1 MVVWS
6 CARLPLLAFAL
17 LIATGAHAAQTTTST
32 APATTTSPSP
42 PEHQLFLRSTNVF
55 RYNPLGLI
63 SDNHVSFRR
72 LLYRQ
77 DDNVLLRDNFIGAGF
92 TPQVSAAFARV
103 GALVEVQPL
112 SILRLWANFDVV
124 GYFGTFGLFQSFNS
138 PDADFRDSVI
148 TARGQLEDG
157 DPQKNFATWG
167 SQLTLGMD
175 LQLKVGPIAAR
186 NLLRLVRG
194 SYQLREGD
202 TVYYDQFYDVLAP
215 NNGLYLN
222 NDTDLLYVSDFGLV
236 AGLRMNVTQ
245 PFYGPE
251 HHGDG
256 QAWTGPL
263 DHENGP
269 TLRAGPLISYT
280 FFDDPTALFNK
291 PTLIVVGNW
300 WVAHR
305 YRTGVDVNQLVPYVV
320 VGFQVTTDLLPHL
333 VKKKGA
339 AAPPTPPADAPPADA
354 PPADAPPADAPPADA
369 PPADAPPADAPP
381 ADAPP
386 ADAPPADAPPA
397 DAPPADAPPADAP
410 PADAPPADGGTPA
423 PSAPN

>member
-1 MVVWS
+1 MPR
-6 CARLPLLAFAL
+6 CPLARLLFGACLVLLTASA
-17 LIATGAHAAQTTTST
+17 AHAAQTATST
-32 APATTTSPSP
+32 APVSPTSTSP
-42 PEHQLFLRSTNVF
+42 PEHQLVLRSTNVF

-63 SDNHVSFRR
+63 SDNQLTFRR
-72 LLYRQ
+72 LLYRA
-77 DDNVLLRDNFIGAGF
+77 DDNVLLRDNFMGAGF

-112 SILRLWANFDVV
+112 SILRLWANFEVV
-124 GYFGTFGLFQSFNS
+124 GYFSTFGLFQSFDS

-148 TARGQLEDG
+148 SARGQLPDG
-157 DPQKNFATWG
+157 DPAKNYPTWG

-175 LQLKVGPIAAR
+175 LQLKVGPVAAR

-194 SYQLREGD
+194 SYQLRDGD

-251 HHGDG
+251 HLPVGER
-256 QAWTGPL
+256 WTGPT
-263 DHENGP
+263 DHDNGP

-291 PTLIVVGNW
+291 PTIIVVGNW

-305 YRTGVDVNQLVPYVV
+305 YRTGVDVNQAVPYFVI
-320 VGFQVTTDLLPHL
+320 GFQMTTDLLPHL
-333 VKKKGA
+333 VKKKLAGPAEPSPTDA
-339 AAPPTPPADAPPADA
+339 AAEPAPADAAPTAPAPAEPSPTDAAPAEPAPAPADAPPAH
-354 PPADAPPADAPPADA
+354 
-369 PPADAPPADAPP
+369 
-381 ADAPP
+381 
-386 ADAPPADAPPA
+386 
-397 DAPPADAPPADAP
+397 
-410 PADAPPADGGTPA
+410 GGTPA
-423 PSAPN
+423 AAPN

>member
-1 MVVWS
+1 LDVPVAS
-6 CARLPLLAFAL
+6 CSHARLLLCAFL
-17 LIATGAHAAQTTTST
+17 LLTTSVAHAAQTTTST
-32 APATTTSPSP
+32 APVPTTPNSP
-42 PEHQLFLRSTNVF
+42 PEHQLILRSSNVL

-63 SDNHVSFRR
+63 SDNQLSFRR
-72 LLYRQ
+72 LLYRA
-77 DDNVLLRDNFIGAGF
+77 DDNVVLRDNFMGAGL

-112 SILRLWANFDVV
+112 SILRLWANFEVV
-124 GYFGTFGLFQSFNS
+124 GYFGSFGLFQSFDS

-148 TARGQLEDG
+148 SARGQLPDN
-157 DPQKNFATWG
+157 DPAKNYVTWG

-194 SYQLREGD
+194 SYQVRDGD

-251 HHGDG
+251 HVGAG
-256 QAWTGPL
+256 ERWTGPT
-263 DHENGP
+263 DHANGP
-269 TLRAGPLISYT
+269 TLRAGPLVSYT

-305 YRTGVDVNQLVPYVV
+305 YRTGVDVNQLVPYFVIC
-320 VGFQVTTDLLPHL
+320 FQMTTDLHADR
-333 VKKKGA
+333 GCRSRRERA
-339 AAPPTPPADAPPADA
+339 AGMQQITAPPTHRS
-354 PPADAPPADAPPADA
+354 
-369 PPADAPPADAPP
+369 
-381 ADAPP
+381 
-386 ADAPPADAPPA
+386 
-397 DAPPADAPPADAP
+397 
-410 PADAPPADGGTPA
+410 TC
-423 PSAPN
+423 